1 MKTSNNDKKKL
12 AMKKYKLNDLYEI
25 NSIDYFLS

>member
-1 MKTSNNDKKKL
+1 MKTSINDKKKL
-12 AMKKYKLNDLYEI
+12 AMKKYKMKYLYEN